1 MFIIIINIIIW
12 MEVPSV
18 VRFKWT
24 EEKIELLRKYYP
36 NTSWEELFSILG
48 TTKKIIYNVD
58 GLYVSY

>member
-48 TTKKIIYNVD
+48 TTKNH
-58 GLYVSY
+58 L